1 MNRRHLLNAFSVGGL
16 AATGLLTPVA
26 AAYGFTSN
34 RGSAFLDASR
44 PYQGVHFNGTVETN
58 NIAVRGKIP
67 VGLRGTLYRNG
78 PARFSL
84 GGNHYN
90 HWFDGDGMVQ
100 AFNFEDGKASHK
112 GVLLQTPKKL
122 KEDNAGRF
130 LYPAFG
136 TDMADSLPI
145 ENPDQ
150 LNVANINVLPMQ
162 GGRELYALWEAG
174 SALQLDTTT
183 LQSKGFKVWSPETAG
198 APFSAH
204 PRISP
209 DGTLWNFGYAAHSG
223 SLIIYEIT
231 AQGKLKRQTLIEAP
245 QADMVHD
252 FAITENYLVFLLMPL
267 TVKKDARPV
276 GNLDRF
282 EWHNDRPMIAMLV
295 NKSDFS
301 TQCIDLPNGGVFHL
315 GNAWE
320 EGGLIRLGFARYL
333 KFLDH
338 LKGLN
343 FPTPTSHADELAS
356 WEELEINPRAKT
368 AKLINTGLYGV
379 EFPRFDVRRTGEKT
393 DFTVL
398 MQNTQQNT
406 HAKTDPRWG
415 MDTVLVRSG
424 ERTHRYAYGRQ
435 WLAEEHILVPAKGDA
450 RTTSGWILGTA
461 FNSSTHKT
469 TLSIFAAHSVA
480 KGPVAQL
487 ELPYGLPL
495 GLHGQF
501 VPS

>member
-16 AATGLLTPVA
+16 AATGLLTPFTRVH
-26 AAYGFTSN
+26 GFTSG
-34 RGSAFLDASR
+34 RSSAFLEASR
-44 PYQGVHFNGTVETN
+44 PYQGVDFNGKVETN
-58 NIAVRGKIP
+58 NIAIRGKIP

-78 PARFSL
+78 PARFRL
-84 GGNHYN
+84 GSTHYN
-90 HWFDGDGMVQ
+90 HWFDGDGMLQ
-100 AFNFEDGKASHK
+100 AFNFEDGKASHR

-130 LYPAFG
+130 LYSAFG

-150 LNVANINVLPMQ
+150 VNPANINVLSMR

-174 SALQLDTTT
+174 SALQLDPKT
-183 LQSKGFKVWSPETAG
+183 LQAQGFKVWSPETAG

-204 PRISP
+204 PRYAK

-231 AQGKLKRQTLIEAP
+231 SQGKLKRQTLIEAP

-267 TVKKDARPV
+267 AVKKDSRPV
-276 GNLDRF
+276 GSLDRF
-282 EWHNDRPMIAMLV
+282 EWHKDQPMIAMLV

-301 TQCIDLPNGGVFHL
+301 VQYIDLPNGGVFHL

-320 EGGLIRLGFARYL
+320 EGGIVRLGFARYK

-338 LKGLN
+338 LKGLK
-343 FPTPTSHADELAS
+343 FPTSTSHADELAS
-356 WEELEINPRAKT
+356 WEELEINPRGKT
-368 AKLINTGLYGV
+368 AKLVSTGLYGV

-398 MQNTQQNT
+398 MQNTQV
-406 HAKTDPRWG
+406 KTDPSWG

-435 WLAEEHILVPAKGDA
+435 WLAEEHILVPSTGDA
-450 RTTSGWILGTA
+450 QTTSGWILGTA
-461 FNSSTHKT
+461 FNSNTHKT
-469 TLSIFAAHSVA
+469 TLSIFEAHSLT